1 MVLEQSGLAPE
12 DVDYFEAHGTGTA
25 IGNVV
30 EVTSIA
36 DTYTRG
42 TGNLTRLLR
51 IGSVKS
57 NLNHTESTSGVA
69 GLIKVALMIK
79 NKRLVPTVNVHVLN
93 PKLKLEEK
101 GLLVQQTSEP

>member
-1 MVLEQSGLAPE
+1 M
-12 DVDYFEAHGTGTA
+12 TA
-25 IGNVV
+25 IGDVV

-36 DTYTRG
+36 NTYTRG
-42 TGNLTRLLR
+42 NRNLKRKLR

-57 NLNHTESTSGVA
+57 NLNHTESTSGLA

-101 GLLVQQTSEP
+101 GLVVQKTSEPWGTEKGKPRTGAVN